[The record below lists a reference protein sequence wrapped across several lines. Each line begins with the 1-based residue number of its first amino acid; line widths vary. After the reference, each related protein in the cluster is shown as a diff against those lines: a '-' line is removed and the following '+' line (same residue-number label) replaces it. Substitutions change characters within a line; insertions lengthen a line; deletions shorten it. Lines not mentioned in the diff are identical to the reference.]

1 VVSTANPSGAEVAP
15 TKETVRKMRQLLPI
29 AAALLFAACGP
40 ALTAAPAPQPVPAG
54 EPDGDAPAATA
65 DDGGGVADFTLKDVH
80 GKSHSLSEHLGSKV
94 ILLSFWA
101 TWCEPCKKEM
111 VQLEEL
117 FTAHKDRGLM
127 ILSISMDEPETQGDA
142 RTYATQRRF
151 TFPVLLDTESQV
163 TGQFNPRRA
172 APYNLVIDRR
182 RRIAWTH
189 EGYVPGDE
197 KTLEQAVLDALAAE

>member
-1 VVSTANPSGAEVAP
+1 MDWKLG
-15 TKETVRKMRQLLPI
+15 I
-29 AAALLFAACGP
+29 ASLAATLWLGACGP
-40 ALTAAPAPQPVPAG
+40 ALTSTPGPEPAPAP
-54 EPDGDAPAATA
+54 DGGDVADPAPAPSG
-65 DDGGGVADFTLKDVH
+65 GGGVADFTLKDVR

-117 FTAHKDRGLM
+117 FTSHKDRGLM
-127 ILSISMDEPETQGDA
+127 ILSVSMDEPETQGDA

-163 TGQFNPRRA
+163 TNQFNPRRA
-172 APYNLVIDRR
+172 APYNLIIDRGR
-182 RRIAWTH
+182 KISWTH

-197 KTLEQAVLDALAAE
+197 RKLERAVLDALDAK

>member
-1 VVSTANPSGAEVAP
+1 VVSSERE
-15 TKETVRKMRQLLPI
+15 ETTVNRQTSFLLA
-29 AAALLFAACGP
+29 AAALLLGACGP
-40 ALTAAPAPQPVPAG
+40 VLTSAPGPEPAPAPDSG
-54 EPDGDAPAATA
+54 EAATPA
-65 DDGGGVADFTLKDVH
+65 ENSGGGVADFTLKDVR

-117 FTAHKDRGLM
+117 FTAHRDQGLM
-127 ILSISMDEPETQGDA
+127 VLSISMDEPETQGDA

-163 TGQFNPRRA
+163 TNQFNPRRA
-172 APYNLVIDRR
+172 APYSLIIDRG

-197 KTLEQAVLDALAAE
+197 RKLEQAVLDALAAK